1 MVPRIT
7 WWFRKGF
14 KCDGCFR
21 RVLLWP
27 WQKQCSDLPTRGNHW
42 FTCCQHGSAWLLLK
56 PWELGTYMHLSLQGA
71 WQRAWLPQHWK
82 MKPWSETCMPK
93 RDKILAAF
101 LPIWALVQ
109 RLVVVRALQAPY
121 HRQFLDRRKNEWNK
135 MRQTN
140 VQVTTRDQRQC
151 TSIDNVHLKKSI
163 DNVDFILLH
172 IVMDSSDFFCSAVHS
187 LASNLSLFAS
197 QDSRSVWSCSSRSIW
212 TKRSL

>member
-27 WQKQCSDLPTRGNHW
+27 WQKQCSDLPTRENRW

-71 WQRAWLPQHWK
+71 WLPQHWR

-109 RLVVVRALQAPY
+109 CLVVVGARQAPY
-121 HRQFLDRRKNEWNK
+121 QRQFLDRRMNEWNK
-135 MRQTN
+135 MGQTN

-151 TSIDNVHLKKSI
+151 TSIDNVHFKKRRSI

-172 IVMDSSDFFCSAVHS
+172 IVWKLRHVYLVRFLLFGSS
-187 LASNLSLFAS
+187 
-197 QDSRSVWSCSSRSIW
+197 
-212 TKRSL
+212 